1 MKAALCTSDIQ
12 PPSLRGELPTMAKG
26 KTCQS
31 KRRQLLAKLSAAGLM
46 FAVVLGAGAA
56 PAQTASKPLSANDV
70 SILFPP
76 PRSPGDLVNL
86 IAVSDLTGPT
96 GSAQRLFSDGD
107 FSRFI
112 ANAENPERPGVP
124 DSGARRIQ
132 LPDVV
137 KRIEAWFVAGI
148 RIDPGAP
155 GLSADVIAQFGRQ
168 PQIRLIIQPVTNGPE
183 GFKVHD
189 TAGHLIFSFN
199 LDPDPPLD
207 GCAPFPRFKPDDEA
221 FKAIV
226 RDVASLRDQL
236 AAGKFGNVKVSTA
249 GDMNVHPGLVGASA
263 KPFRDAVK
271 KALLEKHLSPQRLNT
286 MAIMGISPPEPWVF
300 VSMLRVPQAGLIAVP
315 GPTLDGLHAAQ
326 MFSIL
331 SGTHVVPR
339 PVTNNQ
345 NPITCRHAALQTP
358 PLPLASRKGVST
370 ADFIDA
376 NVPNS
381 RVLEIV
387 NIIADPKKSHFFNT
401 DCVSCHTETAQP
413 LARKVQNFAV
423 PGVNPAVLPRE
434 NWNVRNFGWFPS
446 FLHGGPAAAT
456 ITRRAAA
463 ETADVVDFINSQLLN
478 K

>member
-1 MKAALCTSDIQ
+1 
-12 PPSLRGELPTMAKG
+12 MAKG
-26 KTCQS
+26 EIRRS
-31 KRRQLLAKLSAAGLM
+31 KLDRLFTSLPAAGLIV
-46 FAVVLGAGAA
+46 AVALGAG
-56 PAQTASKPLSANDV
+56 TARAETPSKPLSANDV

-76 PRSPGDLVNL
+76 PKASPDLVNL

-96 GSAQRLFSDGD
+96 GAPQRLFSDED
-107 FSRFI
+107 FARFI
-112 ANAENPERPGVP
+112 ANAENPEHKGVP
-124 DSGARRIQ
+124 DSGARRIE
-132 LPDVV
+132 LPDIV
-137 KRIEAWFVAGI
+137 KKIDAWFVAGI

-168 PQIRLIIQPVTNGPE
+168 PQIRLIIQPVTNGPQ

-199 LDPDPPLD
+199 LEPDSPLD
-207 GCAPFPRFKPDDEA
+207 GCGPFPRFKPDDQA

-226 RDVASLRDQL
+226 HDVASLRDQL

-249 GDMNVHPGLVGASA
+249 GDMNVHPGLIGASA
-263 KPFRDAVK
+263 KPFRDAL

-286 MAIMGISPPEPWVF
+286 MAVMGISPPEPWVF
-300 VSMLRVPQAGLIAVP
+300 VSMLRVPQVGLIPVP

-326 MFSIL
+326 MFSIV
-331 SGTHVVPR
+331 GQTHVVPR

-345 NPITCRHAALQTP
+345 NPTTCRHATLQNP
-358 PLPLASRKGVST
+358 PLPLANRKGVST

-376 NVPNS
+376 NVPNG

-387 NIIADPKKSHFFNT
+387 NVIADTKKSHFFNT

-413 LARKVQNFAV
+413 LARKVQGFAV
-423 PGVNPAVLPRE
+423 RGVSRAVLPKE
-434 NWNVRNFGWFPS
+434 DWNVRNFGWFPS

-463 ETADVVDFINSQLLN
+463 ETADVVTFINSQLLN